1 MFCST
6 VKETETIASRL
17 ANVFRN
23 RLKISAAAAA
33 AAAAA
38 SVAGAGEEG
47 GWESAP
53 VCDDHVMQE
62 RRKDVVENLKSLK
75 GGEGTKGLLKCVM
88 YGVGFHNA
96 GLAKEERK
104 IVEEAFK
111 QGVGGWG
118 NVGGG
123 AEEGVRFD
131 GVCWGVFVRVWA

>member
-6 VKETETIASRL
+6 VKETEAIASRL
-17 ANVFRN
+17 AIVFRN

-33 AAAAA
+33 AAT

-47 GWESAP
+47 GGESAP

-111 QGVGGWG
+111 QGVE
-118 NVGGG
+118 GGG
-123 AEEGVRFD
+123 MRMGGQRK
-131 GVCWGVFVRVWA
+131 VFGSM